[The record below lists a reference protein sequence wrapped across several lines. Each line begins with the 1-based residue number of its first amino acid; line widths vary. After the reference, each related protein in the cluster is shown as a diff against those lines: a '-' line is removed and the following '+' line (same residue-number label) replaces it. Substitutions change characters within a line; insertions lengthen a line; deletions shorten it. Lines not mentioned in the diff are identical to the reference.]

1 MARTRTVG
9 QWFRWW
15 WQWRHLPVVE
25 RDGAFQKPLHARR
38 AASLDWRLIRNSL
51 PCASTEVIE
60 MLDFGAAS
68 GEEGV
73 TRRLSVGQLE
83 QTASTDGR
91 KGLWLAALAQSVE
104 PGSDQD
110 SVILELGTCLG
121 AGAVSLMLGAG
132 GRGQYVGLE
141 GSPDLAALTGQ
152 RLSNTAP
159 RVSVDIRVGPFRDT
173 LPTLL
178 AEQPCFDLVFLD
190 GHHDGSILLD
200 QWERLRP
207 FVCPGGWVVVDD
219 IRWSEDM
226 QAAWNTLAHQPNVE
240 AVDLFR
246 MGALRTSGP
255 GQRTSGG
262 PRRVPSLLLA

>member
-1 MARTRTVG
+1 M
-9 QWFRWW
+9 
-15 WQWRHLPVVE
+15 
-25 RDGAFQKPLHARR
+25 
-38 AASLDWRLIRNSL
+38 
-51 PCASTEVIE
+51 
-60 MLDFGAAS
+60 
-68 GEEGV
+68 
-73 TRRLSVGQLE
+73 
-83 QTASTDGR
+83 
-91 KGLWLAALAQSVE
+91 AQSVE

-110 SVILELGTCLG
+110 PVILELGTCLG

-159 RVSVDIRVGPFRDT
+159 QVSVDIRVGPFRDT

-207 FVCPGGWVVVDD
+207 FVRPGGWVVVDD

-246 MGALRTSGP
+246 MGALWTSGP

>member
-1 MARTRTVG
+1 
-9 QWFRWW
+9 
-15 WQWRHLPVVE
+15 
-25 RDGAFQKPLHARR
+25 
-38 AASLDWRLIRNSL
+38 
-51 PCASTEVIE
+51 

-110 SVILELGTCLG
+110 PVILELGTCLG

-159 RVSVDIRVGPFRDT
+159 QVSVDIRVGPFRDT

-226 QAAWNTLAHQPNVE
+226 QAAWNTLAHQSNVE

-246 MGALRTSGP
+246 IGALRTSGP

>member
-1 MARTRTVG
+1 
-9 QWFRWW
+9 
-15 WQWRHLPVVE
+15 
-25 RDGAFQKPLHARR
+25 
-38 AASLDWRLIRNSL
+38 
-51 PCASTEVIE
+51 
-60 MLDFGAAS
+60 MLDFGAAL

-104 PGSDQD
+104 TGSDQD
-110 SVILELGTCLG
+110 PVILELGTCLG

-159 RVSVDIRVGPFRDT
+159 QVSVDIRGGPFRDT

-190 GHHDGSILLD
+190 ADKKRCGEYCDLLLK
-200 QWERLRP
+200 RGL
-207 FVCPGGWVVVDD
+207 
-219 IRWSEDM
+219 
-226 QAAWNTLAHQPNVE
+226 LAPH
-240 AVDLFR
+240 
-246 MGALRTSGP
+246 
-255 GQRTSGG
+255 
-262 PRRVPSLLLA
+262 SLLLVDNVLWKGQVLERLDPHAVLGSSVEAKALAPPVRRSMRWRTPSANFRGSLTGWRWSVC